1 MESNRIFKAD
11 CLDFCKTL
19 GGETVSIIL
28 TSPPYNKS
36 RSSSYSEE
44 SLATMQGY
52 YKDFDDNK
60 TNEEYIAWTIDRFVE
75 FERILKDDGVIA
87 YNMSYATDENKMSE
101 LMWLVVAEIFKKTN
115 LTLADC
121 IVWKKRN
128 ATPNNVSPNKLTR
141 ICEFIFIF
149 CKRKS
154 FDTFYAN
161 KQVLSI
167 SGKGQKIYENQYNII
182 NADNNDGPCA
192 IHKATYS
199 TSMCFKVLS
208 LYGRKGG
215 VVYDPFMGTGTTA
228 MAAIEY
234 GMDYIGTEISQEYI
248 EYANKRISQRLAEP
262 TLF

>member
-1 MESNRIFKAD
+1 MQNI
-11 CLDFCKTL
+11 
-19 GGETVSIIL
+19 GGGSVDIIL

-36 RSSSYSEE
+36 RPSISERA
-44 SLATMQGY
+44 LANLEVH
-52 YKDFDDNK
+52 YKDFDDAK
-60 TNEEYIAWTIDRFVE
+60 TNEEYIEWTIERFWE

-87 YNMSYATDENKMSE
+87 YNMSYATDENRMSE
-101 LMWLVVAEIFKKTN
+101 LMWLVVAEVLKRTN
-115 LTLADC
+115 LTVADC

-154 FDTFYAN
+154 FDTFFAN
-161 KQVLSI
+161 KAILSV
-167 SGKGQKIYENQYNII
+167 SSTGQKVYENHYNII

-192 IHKATYS
+192 IHKATFS
-199 TSMCFKVLS
+199 TSMCYKVLG

-215 VVYDPFMGTGTTA
+215 VVFDPFMGTGTTA
-228 MAAIEY
+228 VAAIEY
-234 GMDYIGTEISQEYI
+234 GMNYLGCDISAEYVD
-248 EYANKRISQRLAEP
+248 YANQRVKKRLSEP